1 MKIIYYILHVLVI
14 PQRVDGHKERRL
26 LLITSDCPSSDQP
39 RPVII
44 LALLLGLFGEVNIIV
59 FILLC
64 FDFQNLIVEVCHLC
78 IDNQISGVQYRYLVL
93 NQTAQAP
100 SPGRVK

>member
-64 FDFQNLIVEVCHLC
+64 FDFQNLIVKVCHLC
-78 IDNQISGVQYRYLVL
+78 IDNQISGVHYLLTITHKGQY
-93 NQTAQAP
+93 A
-100 SPGRVK
+100 